1 MQNRFENIG
10 TTNKFYVE
18 FGTQADAA
26 ETNTRVLRERNGWT
40 GLLMDCCIKKERPG
54 PSRAKF
60 RAPRFA
66 ARTLNAAGQYRVTLS
81 LRQEKLRADCGTRQE
96 ERGLKSA
103 PKRLSQ
109 KLTFGKSLSTLST
122 LRRCSVS
129 LHSAHHHANCGLG
142 TIATYNLQTP
152 KCCIFQEK
160 VQFNISSCRQ

>member
-66 ARTLNAAGQYRVTLS
+66 ARTLNAAGQCRVTLS
-81 LRQEKLRADCGTRQE
+81 LRQREVKSSLWGTAGGKGAEIRPKTTLAEINLRKESIDPLNVAS
-96 ERGLKSA
+96 L
-103 PKRLSQ
+103 
-109 KLTFGKSLSTLST
+109 FGEP
-122 LRRCSVS
+122 
-129 LHSAHHHANCGLG
+129 A
-142 TIATYNLQTP
+142 
-152 KCCIFQEK
+152 
-160 VQFNISSCRQ
+160 